1 MVFTAMSPTHVTS
14 DRCGLAI
21 LLSFPMHRVLHW
33 WNANALLAPKSI
45 TKSKVDNYRVKLVW
59 IGRQLHLSQGQ
70 TI

>member
-1 MVFTAMSPTHVTS
+1 MAAPINVFFIFKFSNASSTALVE
-14 DRCGLAI
+14 CQY
-21 LLSFPMHRVLHW
+21 
-33 WNANALLAPKSI
+33 ALLAPKSI